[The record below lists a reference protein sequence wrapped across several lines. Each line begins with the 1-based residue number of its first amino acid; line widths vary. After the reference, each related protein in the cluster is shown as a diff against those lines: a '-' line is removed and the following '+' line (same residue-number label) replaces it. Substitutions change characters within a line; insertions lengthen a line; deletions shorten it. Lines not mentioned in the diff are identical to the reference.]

1 MNMKKILLML
11 LIPIIFSCS
20 ESKKIVKDGRKFLKK
35 TDSIQGYLEV
45 SNKLDTINL
54 SDLLKS
60 KIDSIGSRLD
70 SLKEVQKSDNKLEKE
85 LIITKRGILFAVQV
99 GAYLNPNSQL
109 NDFRTLIDS
118 AGITHYLVNKNFLAY
133 SDAASTRDSL
143 KMQFSDVFISAYD
156 GNNRLAITDSM
167 ITSQSNFTVDSS
179 YIEKKVENLQLKKD
193 ISIEKSRLDSLVNEL
208 DILMASKKDSIA
220 YFNIKFDY
228 LKQGVFDSTTVK
240 YEPKLKLYSK

>member
-1 MNMKKILLML
+1 MKKILLML

-20 ESKKIVKDGRKFLKK
+20 ESKKIVKNGRKFLKK
-35 TDSIQGYLEV
+35 SDNIQGYLEV

-60 KIDSIGSRLD
+60 KIDSIESKLD
-70 SLKEVQKSDNKLEKE
+70 SLREIQKSDNKVEKE
-85 LIITKRGILFAVQV
+85 LVITKKGILFAVQV

-109 NDFRTLIDS
+109 TDFKTTIDS
-118 AGITHYLVNKNFLAY
+118 AGITHYLVNKTFLTY
-133 SDAASTRDSL
+133 SDAVPTRDSL
-143 KMQFSDVFISAYD
+143 KMQFSDVFISAYE

-179 YIEKKVENLQLKKD
+179 YIEKKIENIQLKKD
-193 ISIEKSRLDSLVNEL
+193 ISIQKSRLDSLNNAL
-208 DILMASKKDSIA
+208 DILIADKKDSIA
-220 YFNIKFDY
+220 YFNVKFDY